1 MKLSVLKDKVCV
13 ITGASRGI
21 GRAIARRFASEG
33 ANLILTFHR
42 ETLDSL
48 LSDLQNT
55 EAQAHSVNADISV
68 YADVEKVIAF
78 TLEKY
83 GKVDAL
89 VNNAGVTADNLLLR
103 MKEEEW
109 QKVID
114 INLKGAYYFTK
125 AVLRPMVKQRAG
137 KIVNISSV
145 VGMSGNPGQANYAAA
160 KAGIIGFSK
169 AVAKEVAS
177 RNININVVAPG
188 FIETQMTQ
196 QLPEKARKEAL
207 EFIPLGRFGNPED
220 VAEMVLFLCSDKSS
234 YITGQVFQVD
244 GGLLM

>member
-33 ANLILTFHR
+33 ANLVLTFHR

-55 EAQAHSVNADISV
+55 EAQAHSMNADISV

-78 TLEKY
+78 ALEKY

-188 FIETQMTQ
+188 FIETRMTQ

-207 EFIPLGRFGNPED
+207 ELIPLGRFGNPDD